1 MRRMR
6 IGGIVRRLAFV
17 GVIAGVSGGR
27 LSGVVVGVAADS
39 IAHAQQPVAEYYD
52 TSKTVTLKGLL
63 RGRIAPPPPSPMILV
78 VHVPDAKGQVQI
90 WVIGGNTMA
99 SLRRDGWQLI
109 GPNAALSG
117 GEEISLT
124 VYLPKDT
131 QKAVQA
137 LAAVAGR
144 MPAPGE
150 KSGGP
155 PGYIADIEE
164 DRARLAY
171 GLEITKADG
180 RKLRFGDA
188 P

>member
-1 MRRMR
+1 M
-6 IGGIVRRLAFV
+6 VRRLAFV
-17 GVIAGVSGGR
+17 GVIAGVSGGW
-27 LSGVVVGVAADS
+27 LSGAPAHS
-39 IAHAQQPVAEYYD
+39 IAHPQQPVGEHYY

-63 RGRIAPPPPSPMILV
+63 RGRVGLPPPSPMILIL
-78 VHVPDAKGQVQI
+78 HVPDAKGHVETWI
-90 WVIGGNTMA
+90 IAGNTMA

-109 GPNAALSG
+109 GPNAALAG

-137 LAAVAGR
+137 LAAVAGT
-144 MPAPGE
+144 MP
-150 KSGGP
+150 SRGGQPSSP
-155 PGYIADIEE
+155 PGYIADIEQK
-164 DRARLAY
+164 RARLAY

-180 RKLRFGDA
+180 RKLHFGDA

>member
-1 MRRMR
+1 MRRVTS
-6 IGGIVRRLAFV
+6 GGIVRRLVFV
-17 GVIAGVSGGR
+17 NVIAGVSGGW
-27 LSGVVVGVAADS
+27 LSGVPAHS
-39 IAHAQQPVAEYYD
+39 IVHAQQPVGEHYD

-63 RGRIAPPPPSPMILV
+63 RGRIGLPPPSPMILIL
-78 VHVPDAKGQVQI
+78 HVPDAKGQVETWI
-90 WVIGGNTMA
+90 IAGNTMA

-109 GPNAALSG
+109 GPNTALDR

-137 LAAVAGR
+137 LAAVAGT
-144 MPAPGE
+144 MP
-150 KSGGP
+150 SGGP
-155 PGYIADIEE
+155 PGYIADIEQK
-164 DRARLAY
+164 RARLAY

>member
-1 MRRMR
+1 M
-6 IGGIVRRLAFV
+6 VRWLVFV
-17 GVIAGVSGGR
+17 GVMAGVSGGW
-27 LSGVVVGVAADS
+27 LSDILAGVPAHS
-39 IAHAQQPVAEYYD
+39 TAHAQQPVAEHYD

-63 RGRIAPPPPSPMILV
+63 RGRVALPPPSPMILIL
-78 VHVPDAKGQVQI
+78 HVPDAKGRVETWI
-90 WVIGGNTMA
+90 IAGNTMA

-137 LAAVAGR
+137 LAAVAGT
-144 MPAPGE
+144 MPSPGG
-150 KSGGP
+150 KSAGP
-155 PGYIADIEE
+155 PGYIADIEQK
-164 DRARLAY
+164 RARLAY

>member
-1 MRRMR
+1 M
-6 IGGIVRRLAFV
+6 VRRLVLV
-17 GVIAGVSGGR
+17 GVIATVSGGR
-27 LSGVVVGVAADS
+27 LSGVPALS
-39 IAHAQQPVAEYYD
+39 MAHAQQPVAEHYD

-63 RGRIAPPPPSPMILV
+63 RGRVGLPPPSPMIIIL
-78 VHVPDAKGQVQI
+78 HVPDAKGQAETWI
-90 WVIGGNTMA
+90 IAGNTMA

-109 GPNAALSG
+109 GPNAALIG

-137 LAAVAGR
+137 LAAVAGT
-144 MPAPGE
+144 MPSPGGQP
-150 KSGGP
+150 GGP
-155 PGYIADIEE
+155 PGYIADIEQQ
-164 DRARLAY
+164 RARLAY

-188 P
+188 S